1 MFIAQLI
8 LLDILITDKAE
19 IVDCYTAATNIR
31 FVSLNGQRSF
41 RIYLVPTQKL
51 DCSQFPRGMNITVF
65 ATQLVDG
72 SNNFI
77 PNSVIIYDFNY
88 ASTVGISIPC
98 TQCADD
104 TYFSSDQV
112 IVTMESAI
120 HFTRIVMGAVQT
132 QRGLQVNCFSNAA
145 AIVDFSAIVITTTP
159 SGSCPQLV
167 SADPT
172 KLKNLISAD
181 FFIVYE
187 TGEIERFE
195 KLVVGTSLLSATT
208 PPAANAPNKYTIA
221 IADIGRKPIDIG
233 FQYIQLQLNFADTGV
248 PIMAVIQ
255 ASTFQFASFPGAFL
269 NVDVQVQKGT
279 FYFDMVVNNNPVATP
294 FGPIPLSMYYN
305 YLIFNATKCDGF
317 VPQVYAY
324 SSTIP
329 SDLRLAQPFVNKSL
343 AAVERAAPMT
353 FTSPVSIYGF
363 VSAKIQV
370 TCDMVQES
378 DCMYNVDR
386 FLNMKDPYFNMN
398 IYVKFYKGSQ
408 MVYAVSQKINKV
420 YDSCFTSSIGFLSSK
435 ELTINITKNTGAKS
449 CFLSNGQK
457 VDVMLNFT
465 EYTRALHYAN
475 YTFFNYAQLDFSY
488 QMTFPISPEQHE
500 FLLGY
505 LSRETAAHQIFQFVY
520 FKISGKT
527 IDQASFSPLYM
538 NDLTVFK
545 QKAKMMI
552 VYLAVVSVGIC
563 AVILMIPVIMR
574 KVGPIIKESRKL
586 KAKIGVA
593 SLDKFDL

>member
-1 MFIAQLI
+1 MIVAQLV

-98 TQCADD
+98 TKCTDD

-132 QRGLQVNCFSNAA
+132 ERGLQVNCFSNAA
-145 AIVDFSAIVITTTP
+145 AILDFSAIVITTTP

-195 KLVVGTSLLSATT
+195 KLVIGTSLLSATT
-208 PPAANAPNKYTIA
+208 PPEANAPNTYTIS

-255 ASTFQFASFPGAFL
+255 ASTFQFASFPGAFVS
-269 NVDVQVQKGT
+269 VDVQVQKGT
-279 FYFDMVVNNNPVATP
+279 LYFDMVVNNNPVATP

-305 YLIFNATKCDGF
+305 YLIFNATQCDGF
-317 VPQVYAY
+317 VPQVYAH

-329 SDLRLAQPFVNKSL
+329 TDLRLAQPFVNKSQ
-343 AAVERAAPMT
+343 AVVERAAPMT
-353 FTSPVSIYGF
+353 LTSPVAVYGF
-363 VSAKIQV
+363 VSMKIQV
-370 TCDMVQES
+370 TCDMVQET
-378 DCMYNVDR
+378 DCISNVDR
-386 FLNMKDPYFNMN
+386 FINMKDPNYNMN
-398 IYVKFYKGSQ
+398 IYIKFYKGSQ
-408 MVYAVSQKINKV
+408 MVYAVSQKVGKV
-420 YDSCFTSSIGFLSSK
+420 YDSCFNNASAFLSSDSI
-435 ELTINITKNTGAKS
+435 TIEINQNTGAQN
-449 CFLSNGQK
+449 CFLKLNQK
-457 VDVMLNFT
+457 VAVMLNFT

-475 YTFFNYAQLDFSY
+475 NTFFNYNQLDFNY
-488 QMTFPISPEQHE
+488 TMKIPITAEQHT
-500 FLLGY
+500 FLVEY
-505 LSRETAAHQIFQFVY
+505 LDRETTSHQLFQFLY
-520 FKISGKT
+520 FKVGGKT
-527 IDQASFSPLYM
+527 VDQVSFSPFYR
-538 NDLTVFK
+538 NDLTAFK
-545 QKAKMMI
+545 RNAQNAI
-552 VYLAVVSVGIC
+552 IYIGVVSVGIC
-563 AVILMIPVIMR
+563 ALMMMIPYVSGKIKHVIYKR
-574 KVGPIIKESRKL
+574 KEMKH
-586 KAKIGVA
+586 KITVA
-593 SLDKFDL
+593 AQDKFDL

>member
-8 LLDILITDKAE
+8 LSDILITDKTE

-41 RIYLVPTQKL
+41 RIYLVPTQKS
-51 DCSQFPRGMNITVF
+51 DCNQFPRGINVTVF

-98 TQCADD
+98 TKCTDD
-104 TYFSSDQV
+104 IYFSSDQV
-112 IVTMESAI
+112 IITMESAI

-132 QRGLQVNCFSNAA
+132 ERGLQVNCFSNAA
-145 AIVDFSAIVITTTP
+145 AVLDFNAIIITADP

-187 TGEIERFE
+187 NGDIERYE
-195 KLVVGTSLLSATT
+195 KLVIATSIQSDTT
-208 PPAANAPNKYTIA
+208 PPLANARNKYTIA
-221 IADIGRKPIDIG
+221 VADIGRKPINVG
-233 FQYIQLQLNFADTGV
+233 FQYIQLQLYFADTGV
-248 PIMAVIQ
+248 PTMAVIQ
-255 ASTFQFASFPGAFL
+255 ASTFQFASFPGAFVS
-269 NVDVQVQKGT
+269 VDLQIQKGT

-305 YLIFNATKCDGF
+305 YLIFNATQCDGF

-329 SDLRLAQPFVNKSL
+329 TDLRLAQPFVNKSE
-343 AAVERAAPMT
+343 AVIQREAPMT

-363 VSAKIQV
+363 VSTKIQV
-370 TCDMVQES
+370 TCDMVEEL
-378 DCMYNVDR
+378 DCVSNVDR
-386 FLNMKDPYFNMN
+386 FINTKDPNYNMN
-398 IYVKFYKGSQ
+398 IYIKFYKGSQ
-408 MVYAVSQKINKV
+408 MVYAVSQKINKI
-420 YDSCFTSSIGFLSSK
+420 YDSCFDNASAFLSSDSI
-435 ELTINITKNTGAKS
+435 TIDINQNIDAQN
-449 CFLSNGQK
+449 CFLKLGQK

-465 EYTRALHYAN
+465 EYTRAIHYAN
-475 YTFFNYAQLDFSY
+475 YTFFNYNQLNFNYTMTIPITAAQH
-488 QMTFPISPEQHE
+488 T
-500 FLLGY
+500 FLLEY
-505 LSRETAAHQIFQFVY
+505 MARETTTHQIFQFLY
-520 FKISGKT
+520 FKVAGKT
-527 IDQASFSPLYM
+527 IDQVSFSPLYK

-545 QKAKMMI
+545 QKAQNMI
-552 VYLAVVSVGIC
+552 MYLGIVAIVCC
-563 AVILMIPVIMR
+563 ALLLSIPFIIA
-574 KVGPIIKESRKL
+574 KVKPRIQESKKL
-586 KAKIGVA
+586 KQKLGVA
-593 SLDKFDL
+593 ALDKFDL